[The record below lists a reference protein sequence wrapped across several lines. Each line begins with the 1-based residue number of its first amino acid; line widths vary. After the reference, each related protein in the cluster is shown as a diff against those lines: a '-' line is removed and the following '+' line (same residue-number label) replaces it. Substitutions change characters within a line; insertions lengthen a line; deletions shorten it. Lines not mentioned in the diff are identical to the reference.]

1 MNYKVNE
8 IFYSI
13 QTEGMYAGT
22 PAIFV
27 RFSGCNLKCSWCDTN
42 HNSGRF
48 YTKKQL
54 EDKVK
59 KLSKDKPIIVFT
71 GGEPTLQLKQE
82 EELLKGYERH
92 IETNGILQVPSW
104 IDWITVSP
112 KTNITKFKN
121 KPNEIKVVYEKRR
134 VEYIKSLKNKCSN
147 LFIQPLEKDEKMNI
161 REVIRFIKKYPSYR
175 LSLQYHKII
184 GIR

>member
-1 MNYKVNE
+1 MSYKVNE

-13 QTEGMYAGT
+13 QTEGLYTGT
-22 PAIFV
+22 PAIFI

-42 HNSGRF
+42 HNTGRF

-54 EDKVK
+54 EDRVK

-71 GGEPTLQLKQE
+71 GGEPTLQLKEE

-92 IETNGILQVPSW
+92 IETNGLLKVPSW
-104 IDWITVSP
+104 IDWVTVSP

-121 KPNEIKVVYEKRR
+121 KVDEIKVVFEKRR
-134 VEYIKSLKNKCSN
+134 IGYIKSLKCKN
-147 LFIQPLEKDEKMNI
+147 LFIQPLEKEDKMNI
-161 REVIRFIKKYPSYR
+161 RQVIKFIKENPKFR